1 MRPWI
6 RKLHKWIGLI
16 IAAQFA
22 IWTGSGLIM
31 SLLDH
36 DVVEGRT
43 HRAQAREMPGW
54 PAGMLAPQR
63 VLADAGRSVQTLET
77 TWLADRPVYR
87 LANKAEAWLVDARAG
102 QSVTVDAAVAAVIA
116 ARDYVG
122 EGRPETP
129 EFLPKAN
136 TETRGY
142 DGPAWRVSF
151 SDGDDT
157 TIYLSAQD
165 GRILQRRNATWRLFD
180 TVMMLHFMDYSGR
193 QNFNNPLA
201 ILAGSGG
208 LWMALSGMWL
218 LIASF
223 RLSEFTPVRWRRKR
237 NLGIYAPD
245 GTKLRLVESREGDS
259 VFLAL
264 GRSGL
269 HLPSNCGGGQ
279 SCGLCAVRL
288 RGYAPPST
296 SSDREHLTAG
306 RLRLGY
312 RLACNLPVHTDL
324 EVEVPGDAGLW
335 VEQTAIVERITA
347 VTPFLRE
354 IRLLPSSPIGRE
366 FQPGSYLQVH
376 IPDYAL
382 PRQHIAHPEEHRDD
396 WGELDLP
403 ATLVSKEPIRRS
415 YSLSLP
421 VEKADGHLT
430 LLARFSVGSSSSK
443 RQFVGKGSAYLY
455 SLKPGDPIRFS
466 GPFGDFALRPGDRE
480 KIFIGGG
487 AGMAPLRAMIH
498 SRLDQ
503 GGQERIHFWYGAR
516 HRREAPYTDE
526 MAELALRHPNFTWHL
541 VLSEMAEQGV
551 ALIRGLVH
559 EATHEGLLRDHPNL
573 KSCEFYLC
581 GPPGMLSAT
590 LKLLRSLGI
599 DDERIAFDDF
609 KI

>member
-1 MRPWI
+1 MKPWI
-6 RKLHKWIGLI
+6 RKLHKWVGVI
-16 IAAQFA
+16 IVVQFA

-36 DVVEGRT
+36 DAVEGRV
-43 HRAQAREMPGW
+43 HRAHAREMPFW
-54 PAGMLAPQR
+54 PAGVLAPQR

-77 TWLADRPVYR
+77 MWLADRPVYR
-87 LANKAEAWLVDARAG
+87 LANKAEAWLVDARVG
-102 QSVTVDAAVAAVIA
+102 QSLIVDAAVAMTIA
-116 ARDYVG
+116 TRDYVG
-122 EGRPETP
+122 SGRPSTP

-136 TETRGY
+136 TEIRGY
-142 DGPAWRVSF
+142 EGPAWRVAF

-157 TIYLSAQD
+157 TIYLSARD
-165 GRILQRRNATWRLFD
+165 GHIVERRNATWRLFD
-180 TVMMLHFMDYSGR
+180 TVMMLHFMDYTGQ
-193 QNFNNPLA
+193 QNFNNPLV
-201 ILAGSGG
+201 ILAASGG

-223 RLSEFTPVRWRRKR
+223 RLSEFLPVRWRRKR
-237 NLGIYAPD
+237 NLLIFAPD
-245 GTKLRLVESREGDS
+245 GTKLRTVESHEGDS

-279 SCGLCAVRL
+279 SCGLCTVRL
-288 RGYAPPST
+288 RGHAPPST
-296 SSDREHLTAG
+296 SSDREHITTGHLQ
-306 RLRLGY
+306 LGY
-312 RLACNLPVHTDL
+312 RLACNLPVHADI

-335 VEQTAIVERITA
+335 IEQEAIVERVTA

-354 IRLLPSSPIGRE
+354 IRLLPLSPIAQE
-366 FQPGSYLQVH
+366 FQPGAYLQVH
-376 IPDYAL
+376 IPDYAFA
-382 PRQHIAHPEEHRDD
+382 RQHIAHPEEHRDD
-396 WGELDLP
+396 WGALDLP

-421 VEKADGHLT
+421 MEKADGPLT
-430 LLARFSVGSSSSK
+430 LLARFSVGGSSSK

-455 SLKPGDPIRFS
+455 SLKPGDPVRFS
-466 GPFGDFALRPGDRE
+466 GPFGDFALHPGDRE
-480 KIFIGGG
+480 KVFIAGG

-516 HRREAPYTDE
+516 HRREAPYIDE
-526 MAELALRHPNFTWHL
+526 MAELALLHPNFTWHL
-541 VLSEMAEQGV
+541 VLSEMAEQG
-551 ALIRGLVH
+551 AGLIQGLVH

-573 KSCEFYLC
+573 QACEFYLC

-590 LKLLRSLGI
+590 IKLLRSLGI
-599 DDERIAFDDF
+599 SEERIAFDDF